1 MTPEQPPNKP
11 TIDERL
17 EAVTQSLELAIRETQ
32 DMKAE
37 IRRLD
42 MRERRA
48 REALLTGIAAYL
60 RALNEDNGRR
70 QTGG

>member
-17 EAVTQSLELAIRETQ
+17 EAVAQSLELAIRETQ

-37 IRRLD
+37 MRRLD

-48 REALLTGIAAYL
+48 REALLAGIAAYL
-60 RALNEDNGRR
+60 RALNEDDGQQAGR
-70 QTGG
+70 